1 MVCLRFVTTDCT
13 SSVLV
18 GMVEGIEIV
27 AVTRDVTEGRTPSLQ
42 HLVEAFWCRCISR
55 ESEIHANDS
64 NSLVRFHDSRSL
76 FSNREQSESV
86 SVRDNCEGNW
96 VRAIE

>member
-1 MVCLRFVTTDCT
+1 MLGLRAVTTDCT

-27 AVTRDVTEGRTPSLQ
+27 AVTGDVTQGRTPSLQ

-55 ESEIHANDS
+55 ESKIHANDGDGFVQ
-64 NSLVRFHDSRSL
+64 LHDYGSL
-76 FSNREQSESV
+76 FSNCGRGRSARVKGSSV
-86 SVRDNCEGNW
+86 KGVG
-96 VRAIE
+96 